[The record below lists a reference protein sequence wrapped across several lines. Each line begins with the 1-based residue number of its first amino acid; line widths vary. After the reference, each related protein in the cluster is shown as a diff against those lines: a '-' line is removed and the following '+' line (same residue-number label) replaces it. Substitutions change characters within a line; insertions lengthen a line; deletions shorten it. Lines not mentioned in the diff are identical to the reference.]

1 MNVLPTK
8 PIEKVFIH
16 IKGDPSV
23 GIKAA
28 DFEAEVFIDVKCY
41 SNEIVSTVLE
51 DIRKQF
57 YILYTGMAG
66 EDVVVLF
73 DFEVFA
79 MNELE
84 DKMEQEQESIPN
96 KKRIILGF
104 VRIVIKK
111 VIHGLIVQYY
121 LIR

>member
-84 DKMEQEQESIPN
+84 DKMEQEKINSN
-96 KKRIILGF
+96 KDNRWICPHCHQKSDTWFDRDNIF
-104 VRIVIKK
+104 
-111 VIHGLIVQYY
+111 
-121 LIR
+121 